1 MSGDWNPAYAPRF
14 KPCVLPC
21 MRLYHSDQR
30 TSLSD
35 FYPENIGPV
44 APSGVS
50 KMLRNPV
57 LKCVFPLSLFLSS
70 LPQFLRN
77 LIHFTMVSGRCDEG
91 ILGLERGVVAGPH
104 RLLLKWLQ
112 PWQHDTCWATCRVT
126 MRFQFTSAGLLEGRI
141 GFGGMWGVVP
151 TLDLIMSLGWY
162 IVVTREAYNSEARL
176 PGFES

>member
-1 MSGDWNPAYAPRF
+1 
-14 KPCVLPC
+14 

-91 ILGLERGVVAGPH
+91 TLGLERGVVAGPH

-112 PWQHDTCWATCRVT
+112 PWQHDTCWATCHVT

-141 GFGGMWGVVP
+141 GFGGMWGAVP
-151 TLDLIMSLGWY
+151 TLDLIYASSCLWGGTLWSPEKHTILRPGCLDLNPSLS
-162 IVVTREAYNSEARL
+162 TH
-176 PGFES
+176 